1 MRVSRW
7 LIPVILL
14 TLFTA
19 ACAGA
24 DVTVDP
30 ITEQPETATE
40 EPTAVESEPTET
52 IESATP
58 TEAAPSEDEAGGST
72 CEDPFEGQS
81 PGFTVSYW
89 EETNF
94 CKHSVPYS
102 EITSG
107 GPPPDGIPPIDDP
120 TFESISEADE
130 WLEDREPVIALVLGD
145 DARAY
150 PLQIMTWH
158 EIVNDTVNEMPVVVT
173 FCPLCNT
180 GLVFER
186 PSYEGERLTF
196 GTTGN
201 LRNSDLVM
209 WDRQTESWWQQF
221 TGEAIV
227 GELTG
232 QTLAP
237 VPTTIIA
244 WEAFK
249 ANYPDGVVLSRDTG
263 FNRDYGRNPYVGYD
277 DADSSPFLF
286 RGEED
291 DRLRPMER
299 VVGILFPNGENV
311 AYAYPRLEEERVI
324 HDQID
329 DQQIVIFWV
338 PGTASALDDRD
349 IAQGRDVGATGVFD
363 ATVDGET
370 LTFVVSDKEDGTFE
384 DENTGSTWNI
394 FGEAIAGPLEGE
406 TLEPISHH
414 DTFWFAWAAFA
425 PETAILE

>member
-1 MRVSRW
+1 MSVSRW
-7 LIPVILL
+7 LIPVVLL

-24 DVTVDP
+24 DMTVDP
-30 ITEQPETATE
+30 AIEQAETATE
-40 EPTAVESEPTET
+40 EPAAIESEPTET
-52 IESATP
+52 QESATP
-58 TEAAPSEDEAGGST
+58 TETAPTENEAD

-120 TFESISEADE
+120 SFVSIAQADE

-158 EIVNDTVNEMPVVVT
+158 EIVNDTVNEVPVVVT

-232 QTLAP
+232 QTLKP

-249 ANYPDGVVLSRDTG
+249 ANHPDGVALSRETG

-277 DADSSPFLF
+277 DVDSSPFLF
-286 RGEED
+286 RGEGD

-299 VVGILFPNGENV
+299 VVGVLFLDNENV
-311 AYAYPRLEEERVI
+311 AYPYTSLEEKRVI
-324 HDQID
+324 ADQIGETP
-329 DQQIVIFWV
+329 IVVFWA
-338 PGTASALDDRD
+338 PGTASALDERN
-349 IAQGRDVGATGVFD
+349 IPQGRDVGATGVFD

-370 LTFVVSDKEDGTFE
+370 LTFVAKDKEDGTFE

-406 TLEPISHH
+406 TLEPVSHH